1 MRNAQHGLSARQQFR
16 QAGRRVLNAPADLAL
31 HEQRVNAALGLEGVE
46 PLQGALA
53 DWLHG
58 CAPDAARFQALLAR
72 ADIQPRLAPFVLQG
86 LQAQAAS
93 GRKLPAASVWA
104 TRWSVLVAPSLDVPR
119 RALLCSVDDSRR
131 IAAEALPALLA
142 GDAQAEQDFLAHCEG
157 AGDSLGFMLVRRA
170 LTREGRALSPQWE
183 AVSLALQNG
192 VIQA

>member
-31 HEQRVNAALGLEGVE
+31 HEQRVNAALGLEGAE

-104 TRWSVLVAPSLDVPR
+104 T
-119 RALLCSVDDSRR
+119 
-131 IAAEALPALLA
+131 
-142 GDAQAEQDFLAHCEG
+142 
-157 AGDSLGFMLVRRA
+157 
-170 LTREGRALSPQWE
+170 
-183 AVSLALQNG
+183 
-192 VIQA
+192 

>member
-31 HEQRVNAALGLEGVE
+31 HEQRVNAALGLEGAE

-93 GRKLPAASVWA
+93 GRKLPAASAWA
-104 TRWSVLVAPSLDVPR
+104 TRRPSRTFSRTARAPAIRWASCWCAARSHAKAGHCRHNGKPCR
-119 RALLCSVDDSRR
+119 WLCRT
-131 IAAEALPALLA
+131 E
-142 GDAQAEQDFLAHCEG
+142 
-157 AGDSLGFMLVRRA
+157 
-170 LTREGRALSPQWE
+170 
-183 AVSLALQNG
+183 
-192 VIQA
+192 